1 MFNLIVYCVG
11 AGTDYN
17 SSSGAGYG
25 GGGGSGVPPVMM
37 SFKTFLGTQDD
48 SISGEEAI
56 KKYADYKLEFSPQ
69 SELEKIKQKVEL
81 ETRAKNRME
90 KKYHE
95 KDLELAKTIAN
106 MKKLEKTRS
115 RSRERSREYQAVDQ
129 DRSSN
134 NKDRDRYRDR
144 GDRDRDRDRD
154 RFRDR
159 RQVRGA

>member
-1 MFNLIVYCVG
+1 MIVYCVG

-17 SSSGAGYG
+17 SSSGAGY
-25 GGGGSGVPPVMM
+25 GGGSGVPPVMM

-90 KKYHE
+90 KN
-95 KDLELAKTIAN
+95 I
-106 MKKLEKTRS
+106 MKKIW
-115 RSRERSREYQAVDQ
+115 
-129 DRSSN
+129 N
-134 NKDRDRYRDR
+134 
-144 GDRDRDRDRD
+144 
-154 RFRDR
+154 
-159 RQVRGA
+159 